1 MLLLMSCSKVFHFI
15 LHMILKSLLVTNCFF
30 LLGSDGEDDRRRDR
44 RVERRDADEEEGE
57 KYSDEEEEDEEDI
70 GDFIVDADGQP
81 IHGKRKKKRAIYTD
95 A

>member
-1 MLLLMSCSKVFHFI
+1 MYSKQLPFAQNFCI
-15 LHMILKSLLVTNCFF
+15 
-30 LLGSDGEDDRRRDR
+30 GSDGEEERRGRRENIRRD
-44 RVERRDADEEEGE
+44 EDEEEGE

-81 IHGKRKKKRAIYTD
+81 IHGKRKKRRAIYTD